1 MIDLKLIINDAPEER
16 PWKEQEKKLNPKNS
30 RWEERIK
37 IRNDINKIKIKS
49 HTKN

>member
-1 MIDLKLIINDAPEER
+1 MMHLKKGLGKN
-16 PWKEQEKKLNPKNS
+16 KKKKLNPKNS